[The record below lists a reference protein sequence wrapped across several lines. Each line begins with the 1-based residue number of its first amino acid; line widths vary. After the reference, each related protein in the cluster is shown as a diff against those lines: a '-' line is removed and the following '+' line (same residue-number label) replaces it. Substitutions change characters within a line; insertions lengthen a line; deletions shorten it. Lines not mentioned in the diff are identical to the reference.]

1 MPNSYICLTM
11 NTIPCKRNA
20 FSLLALFL
28 MWSSG
33 LFAQTPTVQDC
44 LGAIPI
50 CQNVYST
57 TASYS
62 GEGNYPNEINS
73 GSSCL
78 GSGEL
83 NDVWYTFTVQQSGNL
98 NFSIT
103 PNNSSDDYDWAV
115 YNLTNA
121 TCAQIFTNPG
131 LEVSCNFSATPGNTG
146 PTGASTLNSQ
156 PASGTP
162 FNAVVPVTVG
172 QTYVV
177 NVSNFSSSQ
186 NGYTIN
192 FGASTAVIFDQVPP
206 TLTGVNNPGCGASQ
220 LVLTFSENILC
231 NTVQASD
238 FSITGPGGPYTV
250 TSVTSPVCASGGTYT
265 NTYTVTISPAI
276 TNAGNFTA
284 NLVGPVTDL
293 CGNVAIFPASQ
304 PFVIGSFTFT
314 TASTSATC
322 IASNGT
328 ASVNVTG
335 PGPFTY
341 TWSPNVSTTNTATN
355 VPAGIYTVT
364 ILDQGTG
371 CSSTDTVV
379 VLQNNNLTATTSA
392 NTTICPGG
400 QTTISITIPNGNP
413 PITYTWSNSLPNQAS
428 HTVSPAATTT
438 YTVSAVDGQGCTAGP
453 FTITVTVNGPVSV
466 AAATS
471 AATVCAGNSAT
482 LTATGSGGDGNYTY
496 NWMPGNLS
504 GASVTVTPGSNTT
517 YTVTITDGCGQTS
530 TAQIAVAVV
539 PLPVVSFIADTTY
552 GCTPLQVQFTMT
564 SGNYPA
570 GTTFFWD
577 FDDGGPTSTAQN
589 PAHLFTTPGCHDV
602 SLTVTAPPGCSTTLT
617 YPCMIN
623 TYPQPVAA
631 FTATPTFTSILNPNI
646 SFTNLSTGATT
657 WIWDFA
663 DNSTSTV
670 WSPAH
675 TYDLPGVYNV
685 MLAVANDSGCVDT
698 AYTTIRVNDFHT
710 FWVPNAFTPDET
722 GLNDT
727 WGPVFTNILDEGYLV
742 LVYDRWGNKVF
753 ESTKPGENWNGRF
766 RNTGGEVVQQDVYVY
781 RIVYTDNMYEKHELM
796 GSVTVIK

>member
-1 MPNSYICLTM
+1 MQKTY
-11 NTIPCKRNA
+11 TI
-20 FSLLALFL
+20 LLGFLLFAA
-28 MWSSG
+28 G
-33 LFAQTPTVQDC
+33 LHAQTPTVQDC

-162 FNAVVPVTVG
+162 FNAVVPVIVG

-206 TLTGVNNPGCGASQ
+206 VLTGVNNPGCGSNQ
-220 LVLTFSENILC
+220 LVVTFSENILC
-231 NTVQASD
+231 NTVQSAD
-238 FSITGPGGPYTV
+238 FTITGPGGPYTV
-250 TSVTSPVCASGGTYT
+250 TSVTSPVCAAGGTYT
-265 NTYTVTISPAI
+265 NTYTITISPAI

-314 TASTSATC
+314 TAATGATC
-322 IASNGT
+322 AATNGT

-341 TWSPNVSTTNTATN
+341 TWSPNVSTTNSATGL
-355 VPAGIYTVT
+355 ASGTYTVT

-371 CSSTDTVV
+371 CSSTDTIVV
-379 VLQNNNLTATTSA
+379 QQNNTLTSTVSP
-392 NTTICPGG
+392 NDTICPGG
-400 QTTISITIPNGNP
+400 QATLSITLPNASP
-413 PITYTWSNSLPNQAS
+413 PVVYSWSNGLPNQATQ
-428 HTVSPAATTT
+428 TVSPAVTTT
-438 YTVSAVDGQGCTAGP
+438 YTVSAIDGQGCSAGP
-453 FTITVTVNGPVSV
+453 FSITITVPGALSV
-466 AAATS
+466 TASTS
-471 AATVCAGNSAT
+471 AASVCAGSPVTLSAT
-482 LTATGSGGDGNYTY
+482 GNGGTAPYSY
-496 NWMPGNLS
+496 NWMPGSLV
-504 GASVTVTPGSNTT
+504 GASVSASPTASTT
-517 YTVTITDGCGQTS
+517 YTVTITDDCGQTS
-530 TAQIAVAVV
+530 TAQVSVAAI
-539 PLPVVSFIADTTY
+539 PLPVVSFIADTTF
-552 GCTPLQVQFTMT
+552 GCSPLAVQFTIT
-564 SGNYPA
+564 SGSYPA
-570 GTTFFWD
+570 GSTYFWD
-577 FDDGGPTSTAQN
+577 FDDGGPTSTALN
-589 PAHLFTTPGCHDV
+589 PAHNFTTPGCHDV
-602 SLTVTAPPGCSTTLT
+602 SLTVTVPPGCSATQT

-631 FTATPTFTSILNPNI
+631 FTATPTFTSILNPTIN
-646 SFTNLSTGATT
+646 FTNQSTGVTT
-657 WIWDFA
+657 WLWDFD
-663 DNSTSTV
+663 DNSTSTA
-670 WSPAH
+670 WSPSH
-675 TYDLPGVYNV
+675 TYDLPNTYNV
-685 MLAVANDSGCVDT
+685 MLAVSNDSGCVDT
-698 AYTTIRVNDFHT
+698 AYLAVRVLDFHT
-710 FWVPNAFTPDET
+710 FWVPNAFTPDGT

-727 WGPVFTNILDEGYLV
+727 WGPVFSNILEENYLV
-742 LVYDRWGNKVF
+742 LIYDRWGNKVF
-753 ESTKPGENWNGRF
+753 ESNKPGENWNGTF
-766 RNTGGEVVQQDVYVY
+766 RNNGGEIVQQDVYVY
-781 RIVYTDNMYEKHELM
+781 RIVYTDNLYEKHELI
-796 GSVTVIK
+796 GSITVVK